1 MRVVITEGSF
11 LNLVATMVEEME
23 TPKQVCF
30 ISYNVNRGGDITLTV
45 HLDSKKGYTYD
56 TTSVVVLRNLRT
68 MYENSFRVFGTHV
81 NVWFDNS
88 YDC

>member
-1 MRVVITEGSF
+1 MKVVISEGSF

-23 TPKQVCF
+23 TPKEVCF
-30 ISYNVNRGGDITLTV
+30 VSTNVNRAGDITLTI
-45 HLDSKKGYTYD
+45 HLDSNKGYTYD
-56 TTSVVVLRNLRT
+56 TTSTNVLRNLRS
-68 MYENSFRVFGTHV
+68 MYENSFRLFGTKV

>member
-1 MRVVITEGSF
+1 
-11 LNLVATMVEEME
+11 ME

-30 ISYNVNRGGDITLTV
+30 ISYNVNRGGDITITV

-68 MYENSFRVFGTHV
+68 MYENSFRVFGTNV